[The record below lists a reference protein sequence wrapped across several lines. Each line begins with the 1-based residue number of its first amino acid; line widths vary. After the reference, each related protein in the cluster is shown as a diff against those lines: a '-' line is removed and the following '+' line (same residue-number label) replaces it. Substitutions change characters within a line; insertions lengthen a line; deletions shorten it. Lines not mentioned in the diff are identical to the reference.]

1 MILHRETNEAM
12 RRRKEQY
19 YHSSGKQAPKK
30 VNGVHEFDSS
40 KEEYDS
46 DWPKLFRAVQLLEDS
61 DEVGD

>member
-1 MILHRETNEAM
+1 M

-46 DWPKLFRAVQLLEDS
+46 DWPNLFRAVQLLEDS
-61 DEVGD
+61 EEEGD